1 MGTEQFMVQI
11 HELAKIQQDW
21 QKLQQRM
28 TELNGKLGH
37 IKATIAKAAAT
48 DLAASQF
55 AGIPGFAMVTGQL
68 MRDVGDIKARA
79 EHLQATKEKLT
90 KELAEDIQKIKSVM
104 GEYQDIEHKIEEELK
119 KKLKGDHG
127 QPKSPGGGGG
137 PKTGIDGAGGSKGG
151 GGGHQQQ
158 PKSPRGGGGG
168 GGGAREDYP
177 QGTGTGDWKTTGN
190 WDAWS
195 PGKHHTTTGAGVKA
209 EPKTEGLSKERKDA
223 VDRALERI
231 NHRIGYSQSAFT
243 NGYRDDCSGFVS
255 AAWGLPGPGL
265 NTWGLMK
272 ENVAHRI
279 GKDDL
284 QPGDALIAG
293 GHTVLFGGW
302 ADAAHTRYIGLE
314 DNGSQGTVSQVI
326 PYPYFPGSA
335 GSEARDGSPYLP
347 FRRNGM
353 E

>member
-1 MGTEQFMVQI
+1 MVQLQ
-11 HELAKIQQDW
+11 ELGRIQQDW

-28 TELNGKLGH
+28 EELSGKLGH

-68 MRDVGDIKARA
+68 IRDVGEIKDRA
-79 EHLQATKEKLT
+79 EHLQQTKETLT
-90 KELAEDIQKIKSVM
+90 KELAGDVEKIKQVI
-104 GEYQDIEHKIEEELK
+104 GEYQGIEHKLEEELK
-119 KKLKGDHG
+119 KKVKGGGDQPKSPGTGGGPQTGIDGAGGAKGGSGGSGGHQ
-127 QPKSPGGGGG
+127 QPKSPGGGG
-137 PKTGIDGAGGSKGG
+137 DGGGSGSG
-151 GGGHQQQ
+151 T
-158 PKSPRGGGGG
+158 RD
-168 GGGAREDYP
+168 DYP
-177 QGTGTGDWKTTGN
+177 QGHGTGDWKTTGN

-272 ENVAHRI
+272 GDVAHRI

-335 GSEARDGSPYLP
+335 GEEARSGSPYLP

-353 E
+353 Q